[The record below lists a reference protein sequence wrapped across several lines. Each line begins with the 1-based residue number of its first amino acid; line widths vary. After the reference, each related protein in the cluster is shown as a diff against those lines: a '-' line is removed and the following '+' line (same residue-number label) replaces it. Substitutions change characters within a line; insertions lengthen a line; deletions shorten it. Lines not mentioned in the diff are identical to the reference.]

1 MEWKNYP
8 QNLRVR
14 LITSFIN
21 RAISSAVLPFMA
33 LFFAEHK
40 GAIWAGTFL
49 GINVFIGFIG
59 NLIGGYLS
67 DRKRRKGVLV
77 LTSAI
82 SAIMFGLM
90 TISLIPEQKWI
101 SLFAVSYMV
110 FMASSSIGRPAM
122 QALIIDSTTPDN
134 RKSIY
139 ALDYWLINLSMAIGA
154 SLGGL
159 FYGQHQF
166 TLFSVLTFVSACIPM
181 VYARWLLDGSVKQL
195 KKKHSNVFV
204 DLAANYTVAL
214 QDKPF
219 VLAVIG
225 GMCIY
230 AAEFSLNS
238 YIGVRLAE
246 EFRPLAIGQFELT
259 GVRMLSVLNIQNML
273 LVVLLTFS
281 VTKLADRF
289 DKRKMLLLGLVLYSI
304 GYTVITSANVWYAL
318 LLFNLVATFGELIYS
333 PIANAEKANMMP
345 ADKRGSYSAFAG
357 VSFNG
362 ADLIARTTIIIGAFL
377 VPSMMSVYIGV
388 ILMVGTIMLYGGLFL
403 LKNRNYPQKVELR
416 KTV

>member
-77 LTSAI
+77 LTSAT

-204 DLAANYTVAL
+204 DLAANYKVAL

-281 VTKLADRF
+281 VTKLTDRF

-318 LLFNLVATFGELIYS
+318 LSFNLVATFGELIYS

-388 ILMVGTIMLYGGLFL
+388 ILMMGTFMLYGGLFL
-403 LKNRNYPQKVELR
+403 FKNRNYPQKVELR